1 MKIIYYNRREISP
14 APDFPCT
21 YVSSMDELL
30 KQSDVVSLNLPLNDK
45 TKGSFGKKQFD
56 MMKEGAAL
64 VNTAR
69 GAIVDEEALIE
80 ALESG
85 KVRLLLA
92 YLSARWIRA
101 DAKLATAGLD
111 VFPNEPEI
119 NPKLRAMKH
128 ITILPHM
135 GTETRDTQKKVSL
148 AQGIQ

>member
-1 MKIIYYNRREISP
+1 MARRLLAFDMKIIYYNRREISP

-45 TKGSFGKKQFD
+45 TKGSFGKREFD
-56 MMKEGAAL
+56 LMKEGAAL

-85 KVRLLLA
+85 KV
-92 YLSARWIRA
+92 
-101 DAKLATAGLD
+101 GL
-111 VFPNEPEI
+111 FPIFCGFRSE
-119 NPKLRAMKH
+119 
-128 ITILPHM
+128 
-135 GTETRDTQKKVSL
+135 
-148 AQGIQ
+148 

>member
-1 MKIIYYNRREISP
+1 
-14 APDFPCT
+14 
-21 YVSSMDELL
+21 MDELL

-85 KVRLLLA
+85 KVSLSFTRLDGAEILILLA
-92 YLSARWIRA
+92 GYRW
-101 DAKLATAGLD
+101 
-111 VFPNEPEI
+111 
-119 NPKLRAMKH
+119 
-128 ITILPHM
+128 
-135 GTETRDTQKKVSL
+135 S
-148 AQGIQ
+148 

>member
-1 MKIIYYNRREISP
+1 MARRLIAFDMKIIYHNRKELSP
-14 APDFPCT
+14 KPDFPCT
-21 YVSSMDELL
+21 YVSTMDELL

-85 KVRLLLA
+85 KVRPPSPLHHTPFSPPMPLPVIVVRLA
-92 YLSARWIRA
+92 
-101 DAKLATAGLD
+101 
-111 VFPNEPEI
+111 
-119 NPKLRAMKH
+119 
-128 ITILPHM
+128 
-135 GTETRDTQKKVSL
+135 
-148 AQGIQ
+148 

>member
-1 MKIIYYNRREISP
+1 MARRLIAFDMKIIYHNRKELSP
-14 APDFPCT
+14 KPDFPCT
-21 YVSSMDELL
+21 YISTMDELL

-85 KVRLLLA
+85 KVRPPLIPSHHHLFHLGLFLPC
-92 YLSARWIRA
+92 LS
-101 DAKLATAGLD
+101 LGLMAWH
-111 VFPNEPEI
+111 PPESI
-119 NPKLRAMKH
+119 
-128 ITILPHM
+128 
-135 GTETRDTQKKVSL
+135 
-148 AQGIQ
+148 

>member
-1 MKIIYYNRREISP
+1 
-14 APDFPCT
+14 
-21 YVSSMDELL
+21 MDELL

-85 KVRLLLA
+85 KVCSSHLLRLSMLIISVG
-92 YLSARWIRA
+92 YRW
-101 DAKLATAGLD
+101 
-111 VFPNEPEI
+111 
-119 NPKLRAMKH
+119 
-128 ITILPHM
+128 
-135 GTETRDTQKKVSL
+135 S
-148 AQGIQ
+148 

>member
-1 MKIIYYNRREISP
+1 
-14 APDFPCT
+14 
-21 YVSSMDELL
+21 MDELL

-85 KVRLLLA
+85 KVSLSLTMIDVAQVLILLA
-92 YLSARWIRA
+92 GYRW
-101 DAKLATAGLD
+101 
-111 VFPNEPEI
+111 
-119 NPKLRAMKH
+119 
-128 ITILPHM
+128 
-135 GTETRDTQKKVSL
+135 S
-148 AQGIQ
+148 

>member
-1 MKIIYYNRREISP
+1 
-14 APDFPCT
+14 
-21 YVSSMDELL
+21 MDELL

-85 KVRLLLA
+85 KVSLSLTMIDVAQVLILLVGHCW
-92 YLSARWIRA
+92 SRR
-101 DAKLATAGLD
+101 
-111 VFPNEPEI
+111 FP
-119 NPKLRAMKH
+119 K
-128 ITILPHM
+128 
-135 GTETRDTQKKVSL
+135 
-148 AQGIQ
+148 

>member
-1 MKIIYYNRREISP
+1 MARRLLAFDMKIIYHNRNELSP
-14 APDFPCT
+14 KPDFPCT
-21 YVSSMDELL
+21 YISTMDELL

-85 KVRLLLA
+85 KVGYIHHLTSESEVLP
-92 YLSARWIRA
+92 LSVGRWSALTNDIARDGWVGR
-101 DAKLATAGLD
+101 
-111 VFPNEPEI
+111 VP
-119 NPKLRAMKH
+119 
-128 ITILPHM
+128 
-135 GTETRDTQKKVSL
+135 
-148 AQGIQ
+148 

>member
-1 MKIIYYNRREISP
+1 MARRLLAFDMKIIYHNRRELSP
-14 APDFPCT
+14 KPDFPCT

-85 KVRLLLA
+85 KVCRVAFL
-92 YLSARWIRA
+92 
-101 DAKLATAGLD
+101 G
-111 VFPNEPEI
+111 
-119 NPKLRAMKH
+119 
-128 ITILPHM
+128 
-135 GTETRDTQKKVSL
+135 
-148 AQGIQ
+148 GIWCGG

>member
-1 MKIIYYNRREISP
+1 
-14 APDFPCT
+14 
-21 YVSSMDELL
+21 MDELL

-85 KVRLLLA
+85 KVCHSLL
-92 YLSARWIRA
+92 S
-101 DAKLATAGLD
+101 
-111 VFPNEPEI
+111 EI
-119 NPKLRAMKH
+119 EC
-128 ITILPHM
+128 ILILLV
-135 GTETRDTQKKVSL
+135 GYCWS
-148 AQGIQ
+148 